1 MIYKHAITFNHKE
14 ATHVELSDMYIQGV
28 TKSCG
33 RMLGALFR
41 SKKNISITLKKIA
54 VVKKLNHM
62 LTKVGSNKTNIH

>member
-41 SKKNISITLKKIA
+41 TEKNISITLKKNSSC
-54 VVKKLNHM
+54 KKIKPHA
-62 LTKVGSNKTNIH
+62 NKSRFQ

>member
-33 RMLGALFR
+33 RMLKALFR
-41 SKKNISITLKKIA
+41 SKQILVSLKKNCSLKKIKPHA
-54 VVKKLNHM
+54 Y
-62 LTKVGSNKTNIH
+62 